1 MKHPHLSIV
10 LTAAAAVAAL
20 AASPAPIAAAA
31 GANAPSGRA
40 AVGAVFVQTDD
51 LAHNAI
57 IAYDRAAD
65 GTLTKAGTYAT
76 GGAGAAVAGAVVDP
90 LASQGS
96 LTLDRR
102 HGLLFAV
109 NGGSDTV
116 TVFGVDGSKL
126 VRRQILPTRGDLPVS
141 VGVSGDLVYVLNAR
155 GGGSITGFSI
165 AGRHVEPLSGSTRAL
180 NLAPNANPEFLQTP
194 SQVAI
199 TPGRDAVV
207 VATKTHGTLVVF
219 PLNVHG
225 RPAAAPVVT
234 PSGTVPFALSF
245 DRSRHLLVVDATGF
259 ASSYTVNRNGSL
271 ALVSKVGPT
280 GQAAACWTVFVRGTL
295 YAANAGSNS
304 ITAFRDHRGQLSIS
318 DATAATTGA
327 GPVDIAASRNGHF
340 IYQLTGG
347 SGQVNQYRRGSDGSL
362 TLIGT
367 VDTGLGASSGNA
379 NEGIAA
385 S

>member
-1 MKHPHLSIV
+1 MV
-10 LTAAAAVAAL
+10 LAAVTLAAALAVSSAPNASASGTAAAQPGG
-20 AASPAPIAAAA
+20 ASHP
-31 GANAPSGRA
+31 
-40 AVGAVFVQTDD
+40 VGAVFVQTDD

-57 IAYDRAAD
+57 IAYDRGAD
-65 GTLTKAGTYAT
+65 GRLTKAGTYAT

-126 VRRQILPTRGDLPVS
+126 VRRQILPTHGVLPVS

-199 TPGRDAVV
+199 TPGQDAVV

-219 PLNVHG
+219 PLNGHG
-225 RPAAAPVVT
+225 RPAASPVVT

-259 ASSYTVNRNGSL
+259 ASSYTVNGNGSL
-271 ALVSKVGPT
+271 AQVSKVGPT
-280 GQAAACWTVFVRGTL
+280 GQAAACWSVVVRGTL

-340 IYQLTGG
+340 VYQLTGG
-347 SGQVNQYRRGSDGSL
+347 SGQVNQYRRGADGSL